1 MSVQTIHIQLPDSIY
16 QRLRQVAN
24 ATHQSLEAVV
34 VQTICG
40 NLPPSLEDL
49 GPEFRPIVDELQSLN
64 DETLWAIVQEPLP
77 SHQWRRHQRLLRK
90 AQEGP
95 LTEAERHE
103 LAALRTATDRYV
115 IRRSYALALLKWRGH
130 TLPTAA

>member
-1 MSVQTIHIQLPDSIY
+1 MTGQTIHIQLPEPIY
-16 QRLRQVAN
+16 QRLQQMAH

-49 GPEFRPIVDELQSLN
+49 SPEFQPIVDELQSLK
-64 DETLWAIVQEPLP
+64 DDALWAIAQEPLP

-90 AQEGP
+90 AHEGP
-95 LTEAERHE
+95 MTEAEQQE

-130 TLPTAA
+130 VLPTDA